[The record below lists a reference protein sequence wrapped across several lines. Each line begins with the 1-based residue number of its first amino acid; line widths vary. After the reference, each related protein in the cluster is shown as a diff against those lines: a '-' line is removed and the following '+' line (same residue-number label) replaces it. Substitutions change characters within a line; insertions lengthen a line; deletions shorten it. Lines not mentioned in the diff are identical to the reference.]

1 MTTQL
6 IIKPFVYMTQ
16 ELIER
21 IEKDMP
27 KVSVATYTKESLQ
40 KMVNDARTRNMEKE
54 TYLSYCV
61 GYIHDSVIHANM
73 SGKTHLEHDYEISY
87 SIYSSALAFNE
98 SLLEKLEL
106 MFPDAEILVKKLML
120 NFGLS
125 NPLFYSLSIRW

>member
-1 MTTQL
+1 MTTQQ

-21 IEKDMP
+21 IKKDMP
-27 KVSVATYTKESLQ
+27 KVSMATYTKGSLQ
-40 KMVNDARTRNMEKE
+40 KMVNDARTYKMEKE

-73 SGKTHLEHDYEISY
+73 SGKTHLEHDYEISC

-106 MFPDAEILVKKLML
+106 MFPDAEILVKNRML
-120 NFGLS
+120 NFVLNS
-125 NPLFYSLSIRW
+125 TVLYTLSIRW